1 MDKDFMGWIDFSFLL
16 SYAVGIVIS
25 GFLGDRLNIRYFYSF
40 GLFGTS
46 VCYTLIGLMGL
57 YDI

>member
-1 MDKDFMGWIDFSFLL
+1 MGWIDFSFLL

-46 VCYTLIGLMGL
+46 ICYTLIGLMGL